1 MVSMNPPPNKDDWAK
16 AQQRKINKPIDTDTL
31 IWARNRLMRLE
42 VESRW
47 DDRISLFEEFFPN
60 DAVIPQF

>member
-1 MVSMNPPPNKDDWAK
+1 MNPPPKKDDWAK